1 MLGISKRFDKFT
13 DMLDAFVG
21 RGKGLGNEQLNAWT
35 VSLLHVQPEDRILE
49 IGCGP
54 GVGIQHA
61 AILVQQGW
69 IAGVDISLDMVQKA
83 RRRNL
88 AAIHN
93 GRVELL
99 EGDIARLPYI
109 DNTFDKAFSVN
120 CVPFWPRVI
129 DNLSVKLL
137 SVQIPPTL
145 DVDTADRVVMLTGEV
160 RTEAERD
167 RALQLARETPGVRS
181 VLLPAAKIRLVH
193 ARARAPAW
201 TPPKRPGVKVPFARR
216 AGRQSLPRVA

>member
-1 MLGISKRFDKFT
+1 MLGISRRFDKFT

-21 RGKGLGNEQLNAWT
+21 RGKGLGNEKLNAWT

-61 AILVQQGW
+61 ARLVQQGW

-129 DNLSVKLL
+129 DNLREVHRVLRPGGM
-137 SVQIPPTL
+137 VAVTL
-145 DVDTADRVVMLTGEV
+145 QPWWTER
-160 RTEAERD
+160 EAEVARQCV
-167 RALQLARETPGVRS
+167 RLLLQMVEAGFQQLHSEPKTMRP
-181 VLLPAAKIRLVH
+181 LPAFCVLGIKEPLSA
-193 ARARAPAW
+193 
-201 TPPKRPGVKVPFARR
+201 
-216 AGRQSLPRVA
+216 